1 LPLNRVYLDN
11 GATSYPKPKNV
22 TLEMLYFMTEIG
34 VNPGRGGY
42 NSSLEAGR
50 IILDTRDK
58 IASFFDFPYGEG
70 VVFTQNITHSLNF
83 IIKGILKNGDH
94 VIITSMEH
102 NSVIR
107 PLRHLEKIGL
117 INLSIAQCDKEGFLN
132 PQSITKYINNNTK
145 MVILTHSSNVTGA
158 VMPVYE
164 IGELCKNRNILLVLD
179 TAQTAGSYPVSFR
192 DLNLDVLAFTGHK
205 GLLGPQG
212 IGGFCVKPELGR
224 NMIPLIEGGTGSKS
238 DMEFQ
243 PDFLPDRFESGTLN
257 TPGIIGLSA
266 GIDYINNQGLDNIH
280 KKEQHLLNL
289 FKEELMRIPEVII
302 YGPKDSLNQTPTL
315 SIEIDDFDSGE
326 LSYIL
331 DDKYGIL
338 TRSGLHC
345 SPLAHKTIGTFPKG
359 TLRFSIGCFNTEEEI
374 NYTIESLKEIIKLK
388 R

>member
-1 LPLNRVYLDN
+1 MNRVYLDN

-83 IIKGILKNGDH
+83 IIKGILKKGDH
-94 VIITSMEH
+94 VITTSMEH

-107 PLRHLEKIGL
+107 PLRHLEKEGL
-117 INLSIAQCDKEGFLN
+117 VKISIAQCDKEGFLN
-132 PQSITKYINNNTK
+132 PQSITDNINSNTK
-145 MVILTHSSNVTGA
+145 MVIMTHSSNVTGTI
-158 VMPVYE
+158 MPVYE
-164 IGELCKNRNILLVLD
+164 IGDICRKGNILFALD
-179 TAQTAGSYPVSFR
+179 TAQTAGVYPLSFR
-192 DLNLDVLAFTGHK
+192 NLNLDILAFTGHK

-266 GIDYINNQGLDNIH
+266 GIDYINNQGLENIQ
-280 KKEQHLLNL
+280 KKDQKLLQL
-289 FKEELMRIPEVII
+289 LKEELSKIPEIVI
-302 YGPKDSLNQTPTL
+302 YGPKDVNRQTPTL
-315 SIEIDDFDSGE
+315 SIEVIGFDSGE

-331 DDKYGIL
+331 DDKYGIM

-345 SPLAHKTIGTFPKG
+345 SPLAHRTIGTFPKG
-359 TLRFSIGCFNTEEEI
+359 TLRFSIGYFNTEEEI
-374 NYTIESLKEIIKLK
+374 NYTIDSLKEIIKTK